1 MTKKYKYFLSAVFT
15 VLIMAVSAVFPVSA
29 ETLAED
35 REHNVSITLPD
46 GYVLL
51 NLETSEDNTEL
62 IESLGYSVS
71 SFKDYLKASGT
82 NSAKTLFLGYQPQNK
97 SQISVKCWTT
107 DFSKKIGD
115 LSFLEDD
122 SLSKTAK
129 ELVKT
134 KGASYKSVQVNG
146 MKLLEI
152 RTDNKDSGGSFG
164 SVQYL
169 TVRNEN
175 FYSVNFTFAGQ
186 LNDANVNTAWN
197 TLSSFNIESNIK
209 SSVWDVNSVLIMVVL
224 SAAILAG
231 VVLTVVIIYSLI
243 RDIKKNRNDANTSGD
258 YIERRK

>member
-1 MTKKYKYFLSAVFT
+1 MLKKYKRFLSVVFIT
-15 VLIMAVSAVFPVSA
+15 LVMAVSVIFPVSA

-35 REHNVSITLPD
+35 GEHNVSITLPD

-51 NLETSEDNTEL
+51 NLETAEDNTDL

-71 SFKDYLKASGT
+71 SFKDYLKASGV
-82 NSAKTLFLGYQPQNK
+82 NSAKTLFLGYETQNK
-97 SQISVKCWTT
+97 SQISVKCWET

-115 LSFLEDD
+115 LSYLDDD

-152 RTDNKDSGGSFG
+152 RTNNKDSGGSFG

-169 TVRNEN
+169 TIRNGN
-175 FYSVNFTFAGQ
+175 FYSVNFTFVGQ

-197 TLSSFNIESNIK
+197 TLSSFNVETNSEK
-209 SSVWDVNSVLIMVVL
+209 SVWDVNSILVMVVL
-224 SAAILAG
+224 SAAIIAG
-231 VVLTVVIIYSLI
+231 IVLMIVIIYTLI
-243 RDIKKNRNDANTSGD
+243 KDIKKNRNDANTSGD